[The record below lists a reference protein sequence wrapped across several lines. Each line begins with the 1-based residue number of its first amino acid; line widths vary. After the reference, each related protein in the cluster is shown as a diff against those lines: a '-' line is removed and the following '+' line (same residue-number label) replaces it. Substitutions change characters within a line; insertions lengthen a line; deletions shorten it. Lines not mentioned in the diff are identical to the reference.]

1 MIEIAIPGYETL
13 KLEHLVLDH
22 NGTLACDGILIQGV
36 KERLQKLAAHLQI
49 HVLTADTFGKAR
61 AQLRDTPCK
70 LSILTAAHQDFGQD
84 IGKIEYVR
92 KLGANQTVCIGNGRN
107 DRYMLKH
114 AVLGIAV
121 MLAEGLAVE
130 SLKNADVVC
139 TDINHAL
146 DLLLNPLRLTATLR
160 S

>member
-1 MIEIAIPGYETL
+1 MIEITIPGYETL

-22 NGTLACDGILIQGV
+22 NGTLACDGILIEGV
-36 KERLQKLAAHLQI
+36 KDRLQKLAGHLKI

-61 AQLRDTPCK
+61 AQLQDAPCK
-70 LSILTAAHQDFGQD
+70 LSILTAENQD
-84 IGKIEYVR
+84 IGKIKYVR
-92 KLGANQTVCIGNGRN
+92 ELGPNQTVCIGNGRN

-114 AVLGIAV
+114 AALGIAV
-121 MLAEGLAVE
+121 MLAEGVAVE
-130 SLKNADVVC
+130 ALKNADVIC
-139 TDINHAL
+139 TDINDAL

>member
-1 MIEIAIPGYETL
+1 MIKIAIPGYETI

-22 NGTLACDGILIQGV
+22 NGTLACDGILIEGV
-36 KERLQKLAAHLQI
+36 KERLQKLAGHLQI

-61 AQLRDTPCK
+61 AQLGDAPCK
-70 LSILTAAHQDFGQD
+70 LSILAAGNQD
-84 IGKIEYVR
+84 IGKIKYVR
-92 KLGANQTVCIGNGRN
+92 ELGPNQTVCIGNGRN

-114 AVLGIAV
+114 AALGIAV
-121 MLAEGLAVE
+121 MLAEGVAVE
-130 SLKNADVVC
+130 AMKNADVVC
-139 TDINHAL
+139 TDICNAL

>member
-1 MIEIAIPGYETL
+1 MIKIAIPGYETL

-22 NGTLACDGILIQGV
+22 NGTLACDGILIEGV
-36 KERLQKLAAHLQI
+36 QERLHKLAGHLQI

-61 AQLRDTPCK
+61 VQLGDAPCK
-70 LSILTAAHQDFGQD
+70 LSILTADHQD

-92 KLGANQTVCIGNGRN
+92 ELGPNQTVCIGNGRN

-114 AVLGIAV
+114 AALGIAV
-121 MLAEGLAVE
+121 MLAEGVAVE
-130 SLKNADVVC
+130 ALKNADVVC
-139 TDINHAL
+139 TDICDAL

>member
-36 KERLQKLAAHLQI
+36 KERLQKLADHLQI
-49 HVLTADTFGKAR
+49 HVVTADTFGKAR
-61 AQLRDTPCK
+61 AQLEGASCT
-70 LSILTAAHQDFGQD
+70 LSILTDDNQD
-84 IGKIEYVR
+84 IGKIKYVR
-92 KLGANQTVCIGNGRN
+92 KLGPNQTACIGNGRN
-107 DRYMLKH
+107 DRYMLKS
-114 AVLGIAV
+114 AALGIAV

-130 SLKNADVVC
+130 ALKNADVVC
-139 TDINHAL
+139 TDINDAL
-146 DLLLNPLRLTATLR
+146 DLLLHPLRLTATLR

>member
-22 NGTLACDGILIQGV
+22 NGTLACDGILIEGV
-36 KERLQKLAAHLQI
+36 KDRLQKLAGHLKI

-61 AQLRDTPCK
+61 AQLQDAPCK
-70 LSILTAAHQDFGQD
+70 LSILTAENQD
-84 IGKIEYVR
+84 IGKIKYVR
-92 KLGANQTVCIGNGRN
+92 ELGPNQTVCIGNGRN

-114 AVLGIAV
+114 AALGIAV
-121 MLAEGLAVE
+121 MLAEGVAVE
-130 SLKNADVVC
+130 ALKNADVVC
-139 TDINHAL
+139 TDINDAL

>member
-1 MIEIAIPGYETL
+1 MIEIVIPGYETL
-13 KLEHLVLDH
+13 QLKYLVLDH
-22 NGTLACDGILIQGV
+22 NGTLACDGILIEGV
-36 KERLQKLAAHLQI
+36 KERLQKLADLLEI

-70 LSILTAAHQDFGQD
+70 LSILTDQNQD
-84 IGKIEYVR
+84 IGKINYVR
-92 KLGANQTVCIGNGRN
+92 KLGPNQTVSIGNGRN

-114 AVLGIAV
+114 AALGIAV
-121 MLAEGLAVE
+121 MLAEGLATE
-130 SLKNADVVC
+130 ALKNSDVVC
-139 TDINHAL
+139 TDICDAL

>member
-22 NGTLACDGILIQGV
+22 NGTLACDGILIEGV
-36 KERLQKLAAHLQI
+36 KDRLRKLADHLQI
-49 HVLTADTFGKAR
+49 HVVTADTFGKAR
-61 AQLRDTPCK
+61 AQLGDAPCE
-70 LSILTAAHQDFGQD
+70 LSILTDDNQD
-84 IGKIEYVR
+84 IGKIDYVR
-92 KLGANQTVCIGNGRN
+92 KLGPNQTVCIGNGRN

-130 SLKNADVVC
+130 ALKNADIVC
-139 TDINHAL
+139 TDICDAL

>member
-1 MIEIAIPGYETL
+1 MIDIAIPGYETL
-13 KLEHLVLDH
+13 KLEHLVLGH
-22 NGTLACDGILIQGV
+22 NGTLACDGILIEGV
-36 KERLQKLAAHLQI
+36 KERLQKLAGHLQI

-61 AQLRDTPCK
+61 AQLEDAPCE
-70 LSILTAAHQDFGQD
+70 LSILTDNNQD

-92 KLGANQTVCIGNGRN
+92 KLGPNQTVCIGNGRN

-121 MLAEGLAVE
+121 MLAEGVAVE
-130 SLKNADVVC
+130 ALKNADVIC
-139 TDINHAL
+139 TDINDAL

>member
-22 NGTLACDGILIQGV
+22 NGTLACDGILIEGV
-36 KERLQKLAAHLQI
+36 KDRLQKLAGHLKI

-61 AQLRDTPCK
+61 AQLQDAPCK
-70 LSILTAAHQDFGQD
+70 LSILTAENQD
-84 IGKIEYVR
+84 IGKIKYVR
-92 KLGANQTVCIGNGRN
+92 ELGPNQTVCIGNGRN

-121 MLAEGLAVE
+121 MLAEGVAVE
-130 SLKNADVVC
+130 ALKNADVIC
-139 TDINHAL
+139 TDINDAL